1 MRIEKKKET
10 TILKTEVFCGKIICD
25 GAVDD
30 DDDEKAVQFD
40 QKLQVDLIRTTSD
53 FRQLTI

>member
-1 MRIEKKKET
+1 MKYLKKNET
-10 TILKTEVFCGKIICD
+10 IILKTEVCCGKIICD